1 MSVPEV
7 ARALVVE
14 GRAARVALE
23 AGGVPLP
30 VAHLQV
36 EAVLDAAPAERALGH
51 EREPARAGM
60 LESRGA
66 GMLVLNRRGDRHG
79 AAAVHHVLRDMG
91 LGLALAALVG
101 HQLDGWAGGAET
113 QDGENVNLWGS
124 LGGVECSHLG
134 VRIVYCCCFEGWLWN
149 WVLDENMILL

>member
-1 MSVPEV
+1 MINEKCGDLPEVVLLAVDVSVPEV

-36 EAVLDAAPAERALGH
+36 EAVLDTAPAERALGH
-51 EREPARAGM
+51 RWARLEPAAGAGM
-60 LESRGA
+60 LEPNGA
-66 GMLVLNRRGDRHG
+66 GMLVLYRRGDRHG
-79 AAAVHHVLRDMG
+79 SAAVHHVLLRDMG

-101 HQLDGWAGGAET
+101 HQLDRWAGGAET
-113 QDGENVNLWGS
+113 QDGENVNLRR
-124 LGGVECSHLG
+124 LGVVGCSHL
-134 VRIVYCCCFEGWLWN
+134 ES
-149 WVLDENMILL
+149 